1 MCKFY
6 IFVEFIF
13 DIDSCFFLLGFTC
26 MFVSLQCFLQHLVQ
40 ETIWKFFLW
49 KTFGSW
55 LKQRWVLRSLFPR
68 RVKVPSWWFNVSY
81 FISILWKKN
90 FLLSV
95 CIAVAWRIPP
105 ILSWDQSLHKQYVDK
120 FAFAYLNCILPCV
133 FLLPSKQQ
141 WKMSIVLLVELP

>member
-1 MCKFY
+1 MHLCRIY
-6 IFVEFIF
+6 IWYRFML
-13 DIDSCFFLLGFTC
+13 FLLGFTC
-26 MFVSLQCFLQHLVQ
+26 MFVSLQSFLQHLIQ
-40 ETIWKFFLW
+40 ETIWKLVKAKMSAAESFSKTWRYLPGGLMFLIS
-49 KTFGSW
+49 F
-55 LKQRWVLRSLFPR
+55 LF
-68 RVKVPSWWFNVSY
+68 Y
-81 FISILWKKN
+81 EKK